1 MTAVYALR
9 LTRYPGD
16 RANQKVKFLD
26 KTKKKECT
34 SGLASTFKGRD
45 VYPHTF
51 INAAAEK

>member
-16 RANQKVKFLD
+16 RVNQKVKFLD